1 MNLLEIKSWADVR
14 ALAYTILPI
23 ISTLLVTVGAL
34 SESEAALWVGLATAV
49 LGPGIAFLMARSVS
63 SFRTAFYAL
72 LTAGQAVVVGYGLAT
87 DAQIG
92 VWLPLVSA
100 LIGGAAGGVAS
111 ANTPTSSAFD
121 RRSNAGEAD
130 PGAPVAD

>member
-14 ALAYTILPI
+14 ALAYTLLPI
-23 ISTLLVTVGAL
+23 ASTLLVSVGAL
-34 SESEAALWVGLATAV
+34 KESEAALWSGLVLAI

-63 SFRTAFYAL
+63 TFRTMFYAL
-72 LTAGQAVVVGYGLAT
+72 LTAGQAVAVGYGLAT
-87 DAQIG
+87 DAQVG

-100 LIGGAAGGVAS
+100 LIGGAAGGVAN

-121 RRSNAGEAD
+121 RKSNAGQAD
-130 PGAPVAD
+130 PSAPVAD

>member
-14 ALAYTILPI
+14 ALAYTLLPI
-23 ISTLLVTVGAL
+23 ASTLLVSVGAL
-34 SESEAALWVGLATAV
+34 KDSEAALWSGLVLAV

-63 SFRTAFYAL
+63 TFRTAFYAL
-72 LTAGQAVVVGYGLAT
+72 LTAGQAVAVGYGLAT
-87 DAQIG
+87 DAQVG

-100 LIGGAAGGVAS
+100 LIGGAAGGVAN

-121 RRSNAGEAD
+121 RMSNAGKAD
-130 PGAPVAD
+130 PSAPVAE

>member
-14 ALAYTILPI
+14 ALAYTLLPI
-23 ISTLLVTVGAL
+23 ASTLLVSVGAL
-34 SESEAALWVGLATAV
+34 KDSEAALWSGLVLAV

-63 SFRTAFYAL
+63 TFRTAFYAL
-72 LTAGQAVVVGYGLAT
+72 LTAGQAVAVGYGLAT
-87 DAQIG
+87 DAQVG

-100 LIGGAAGGVAS
+100 LIGGAAGGVAN

-121 RRSNAGEAD
+121 RMSNAGKAD
-130 PGAPVAD
+130 PSAPVEE